1 MSTQDL
7 RDRNG
12 NLLGKINTLSNGK
25 FELRDRV
32 GNLKGTYDP
41 RQNETRDKVG
51 NLVAKGNMLTTLL

>member
-41 RQNETRDKVG
+41 KQNETRDRVG